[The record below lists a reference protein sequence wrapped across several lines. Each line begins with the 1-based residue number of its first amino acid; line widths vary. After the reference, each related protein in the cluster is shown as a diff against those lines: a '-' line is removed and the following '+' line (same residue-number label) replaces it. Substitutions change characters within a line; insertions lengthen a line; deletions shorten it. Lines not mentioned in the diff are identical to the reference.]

1 MMNALLLDTNV
12 LIRFVTGEPPDQA
25 EEAAGLFTA
34 AENGKVRLNVLP
46 MVLAEAV
53 FVLTGFYEQPRS
65 KVAEVL
71 AHLIACPGFHSTE
84 QEPMLRALKLF
95 GSGNLDFVDCYLA
108 ATSIVNGLT
117 VISFDKDFDKIH
129 GVARK
134 TPEAAH

>member
-1 MMNALLLDTNV
+1 MKALLLDTNV
-12 LIRFVTGEPPDQA
+12 LIRFVTGEPTDQA
-25 EEAAGLFTA
+25 GEVAGLFTA
-34 AENGKVRLNVLP
+34 ADAGKVRLNVLP

-71 AHLIACPGFHSTE
+71 AHLISCPGFHSEE
-84 QEPMLRALKLF
+84 QQRMLRALKLF
-95 GSGNLDFVDCYLA
+95 GAGNLDFVDCFLA
-108 ATSIVNGLT
+108 ATSILAGLT

-134 TPEAAH
+134 TPAAAR